1 MSLRKIFLIVDYIL
15 LGCKGLFFI
24 TTNFEILFLC
34 NNTNACQF
42 CFLCRKNDCCLTTH
56 AQGYMIHYQLHSQLL
71 PKLLKKRRGNSSY
84 FGKGVVVEFD
94 SCEMVKEA
102 SSVILS
108 RDFMLIQGWWQ
119 QLWYACDCCFI
130 ILAYEAL
137 KALISV
143 TDLSSTCSARICN
156 PCSHCVL
163 QKFSVGCNT
172 NHSATRIINLI
183 ETLVALKTPI

>member
-1 MSLRKIFLIVDYIL
+1 
-15 LGCKGLFFI
+15 
-24 TTNFEILFLC
+24 
-34 NNTNACQF
+34 
-42 CFLCRKNDCCLTTH
+42 
-56 AQGYMIHYQLHSQLL
+56 MIHYQLHSQLL
-71 PKLLKKRRGNSSY
+71 PELLKKRKGNSSY
-84 FGKGVVVEFD
+84 FGKGVVAEFD
-94 SCEMVKEA
+94 SCEMVEEA

-156 PCSHCVL
+156 PQSLHFM
-163 QKFSVGCNT
+163 Q
-172 NHSATRIINLI
+172 
-183 ETLVALKTPI
+183 